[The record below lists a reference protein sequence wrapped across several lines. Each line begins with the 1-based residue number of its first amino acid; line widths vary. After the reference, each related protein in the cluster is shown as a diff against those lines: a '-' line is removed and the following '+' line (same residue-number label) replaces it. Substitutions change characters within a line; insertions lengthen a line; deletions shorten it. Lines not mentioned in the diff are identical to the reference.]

1 VGIRRQG
8 RELALTYIYQLD
20 LGVENIHDVESQ
32 IERDG
37 MGSRKVREFAKSRVL
52 GVWQHLKEI
61 DDLIVPHLEHWKMER
76 LTRTDRGL
84 LRLGVYE
91 MIFDSVIPH
100 KVAINEA
107 VDIARKF
114 GGEDSSR
121 FINGVLDGIYHSRRR
136 PG

>member
-8 RELALTYIYQLD
+8 REIALTYLYQLD
-20 LGVENIHDVESQ
+20 LGVENVEEVEAQ

-37 MGSRKVREFAKSRVL
+37 MGSRKVREFARSRVL
-52 GVWQHLKEI
+52 GVWRHLEEI
-61 DDLIVPHLEHWKMER
+61 DALIVPHLEHWRMER

-91 MIFDSVIPH
+91 MLFDSVIPP

-107 VDIARKF
+107 VEIGRKF

-121 FINGVLDGIYHSRRR
+121 FINGVLDGILHSRSR
-136 PG
+136 PR